1 MINDMVTVPAAN
13 LRVGDSINNRIIE
26 EVNFVSEHKV
36 NIRLVNEVSG
46 VYVHPDKMFVLT

>member
-13 LRVGDSINNRIIE
+13 LRVGDSINNRIID

>member
-1 MINDMVTVPAAN
+1 MVTVPAAN

>member
-1 MINDMVTVPAAN
+1 MTTVPASK
-13 LRVGDSINNRIIE
+13 LKVGDSINNRTIK

-36 NIRLVNEVSG
+36 NIKLQNEISG

>member
-13 LRVGDSINNRIIE
+13 LRVGDSINNRIID

-36 NIRLVNEVSG
+36 NIRLQNEISG